1 MFTFQLDDKQTWDK
15 SWDLAQLPSFFSDF
29 CDVLSQAEE
38 SGCSVHLLGY
48 SGLALTPG
56 GWGRGPSSLG
66 T

>member
-15 SWDLAQLPSFFSDF
+15 SWDLTAAFSFYSDF

-38 SGCSVHLLGY
+38 SGHSVHPVGY

-56 GWGRGPSSLG
+56 GWEGPL
-66 T
+66 